1 MIRTIS
7 IIALLALTVL
17 LSGCGCSREKKPVD
31 AMKARMQDAAYTNML
46 VQALSDQKK
55 VASET
60 AKIKSSIAKLGKD
73 AVGTQEYIDLTNRL
87 ARCEKEAE
95 MTRMAARMAVR
106 DRLMKDSKAKKG
118 NLKK

>member
-7 IIALLALTVL
+7 IIALVALTVL

-31 AMKARMQDAAYTNML
+31 AMKARMQDSAYTNML

-106 DRLMKDSKAKKG
+106 DRLMKDSKAKKV